1 MDSKKLYPLAA
12 LGYEFFIRVS
22 NFSKNQKLSSK
33 ISLKNG
39 GALRNGVK
47 LYFSKIQTL

>member
-22 NFSKNQKLSSK
+22 NFSKNQKLSFKNLILLLKKVEVLYK
-33 ISLKNG
+33 IE
-39 GALRNGVK
+39 
-47 LYFSKIQTL
+47 